1 MTEEKSLKKFSKINI
16 AIIGCGRISQKHILA
31 IVKENKRCNLTAI
44 CDNSNNKLEKTFS
57 LYKEALKNNNISFKS
72 LEKFSSYKDLINAH
86 DNNRVTIDLVVL
98 ATPSGLHPKQTI
110 IAAKSGINVCTEKP
124 MAINI
129 YDAEKMIRTCKEYK
143 VKLFVVKQN
152 RLNPTLQ
159 VLKKKIEEN
168 RFGNIGIVDVNVF
181 WHRPQSY
188 YDQDKWRGTWELDGG
203 ALLNQASHYVDLL
216 EWLIGP
222 LEGIYAMIST
232 ISRKIE
238 VEDTAVLQL
247 KWRNGALGSMSVTM
261 ITYPKNIEGSIT
273 IIGDK
278 GSAKVG
284 GIAVNEFEYA
294 FFENDLEGEN
304 LKDFNYSIDS
314 VYGFGHNA
322 FYENMLDNL
331 IEEKPPICD
340 GLSGLSSIK
349 VINAAYESARNN
361 KFIKF
366 PQNENS

>member
-1 MTEEKSLKKFSKINI
+1 MINEKNTSKSQKINI
-16 AIIGCGRISQKHILA
+16 ALIGCGRISKKHITA
-31 IVKENKRCNLTAI
+31 IIKEKKRCNLIAI
-44 CDNSNNKLEKTFS
+44 CDSSKEKLELTYSF
-57 LYKEALKNNNISFKS
+57 YKEQSEDKLFYENLKKY
-72 LEKFSSYKDLINAH
+72 SSYQELINAH
-86 DNNRVTIDLVVL
+86 INRKLFIDLVVL
-98 ATPSGLHPKQTI
+98 ATPSGMHPKQTI
-110 IAAKSGINVCTEKP
+110 FAAKSGINICTEKP
-124 MAINI
+124 MAI
-129 YDAEKMIRTCKEYK
+129 YLADAEEMVRICKKKK

-159 VLKKKIEEN
+159 ILKQKIEQN
-168 RFGNIGIVDVNVF
+168 SFGNIGIVDINVF

-188 YDQDKWRGTWELDGG
+188 YDRDKWRGTWELDGG

-222 LEGIYAMIST
+222 LEGLYAMVST
-232 ISRKIE
+232 TSRKIE

-284 GIAVNEFEYA
+284 GIAVNEFEYS
-294 FFENDLEGEN
+294 FFEDDLEEKRFKE
-304 LKDFNYSIDS
+304 LNYDTDS

-322 FYENMLDNL
+322 FYKNMIDNILD
-331 IEEKPPICD
+331 EGEPICD
-340 GLSGLSSIK
+340 GESGISSIK
-349 VINAAYESARNN
+349 VINAAYKSAREQR
-361 KFIKF
+361 FIRFDKHK
-366 PQNENS
+366 